1 MFQIYV
7 KHEKKDGKAAPS
19 GVSDDRATASTSID
33 SCREAPAPNES
44 PVPTSVPTS
53 RADSPLSS
61 DNCAGVTGT
70 VSDPTVGDVSPD
82 SVDFTGTGCDSRITS
97 TPSKVIAAPPRIRAQ
112 KPRVSGCDSSKFLSV
127 KKKLV
132 DESVVGSEEEMSDTE
147 GCGSR
152 KSRGYDASYSE
163 ILNPLANIML
173 ESNCSIQPTNDD
185 SELRGYSDSEAS
197 VSVEEAAVDTL
208 ERLNAQD
215 QDSGEH
221 DVVELVEQG
230 ENSALEFESLRS
242 SI

>member
-1 MFQIYV
+1 M
-7 KHEKKDGKAAPS
+7 
-19 GVSDDRATASTSID
+19 
-33 SCREAPAPNES
+33 
-44 PVPTSVPTS
+44 
-53 RADSPLSS
+53 
-61 DNCAGVTGT
+61 
-70 VSDPTVGDVSPD
+70 
-82 SVDFTGTGCDSRITS
+82 DFTGTGCDSRITS
-97 TPSKVIAAPPRIRAQ
+97 TPVSKVIAAPPRIRAQ

-132 DESVVGSEEEMSDTE
+132 DESVVGSEEKMSDTE

-230 ENSALEFESLRS
+230 ENSALEF
-242 SI
+242 